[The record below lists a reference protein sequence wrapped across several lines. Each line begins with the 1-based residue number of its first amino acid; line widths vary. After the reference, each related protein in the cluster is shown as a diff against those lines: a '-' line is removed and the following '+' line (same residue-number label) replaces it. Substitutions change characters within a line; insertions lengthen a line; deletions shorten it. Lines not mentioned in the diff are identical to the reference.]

1 METLRTKEEMKR
13 VADAVMAVWIKRH
26 PAWLLTII
34 INCHT
39 SRLYFLAHQ
48 EENLLRVL
56 GCLEVVLVAGIPRH
70 PDWKSVCF
78 AGLHAVVSSDRGYGF
93 LLCTRSRKGPQE
105 TTWPSSSKAI
115 NMFSGLEDVIPDIP
129 CIFAY
134 GKGWLSSRNTQI
146 VSISAPNRRPA
157 VHVSGYP
164 ILSYKCVIL
173 KGQVSAASKNC
184 LASCCQPMWLNNETL
199 SSSKQA
205 MFTVSDLFRREHTV
219 VISERSHHVV
229 EELYERT
236 AQLISRGKFESK
248 SDNLLMKLA

>member
-13 VADAVMAVWIKRH
+13 VADAVMAVRIKRH

-70 PDWKSVCF
+70 PDWKSVCCQVHGDQDSTSYTYPSAF
-78 AGLHAVVSSDRGYGF
+78 RVAGLHAAVSSDRGYGF

-105 TTWPSSSKAI
+105 TTWPSSSKVI
-115 NMFSGLEDVIPDIP
+115 NMFSGLEDVMLDIP
-129 CIFAY
+129 CIFAH

-164 ILSYKCVIL
+164 ILSYICVIL
-173 KGQVSAASKNC
+173 V
-184 LASCCQPMWLNNETL
+184 
-199 SSSKQA
+199 
-205 MFTVSDLFRREHTV
+205 
-219 VISERSHHVV
+219 
-229 EELYERT
+229 
-236 AQLISRGKFESK
+236 
-248 SDNLLMKLA
+248 